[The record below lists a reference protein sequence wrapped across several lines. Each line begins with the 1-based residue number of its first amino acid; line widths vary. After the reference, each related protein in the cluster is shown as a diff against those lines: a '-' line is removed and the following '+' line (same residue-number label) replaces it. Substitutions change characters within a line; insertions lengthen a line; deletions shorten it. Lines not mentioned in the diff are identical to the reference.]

1 MTKNIDFKKFYE
13 KEVAKLEKKFSK
25 IFEKKYPGSLYEP
38 CNYVMHGGG
47 KRLRPFLVL
56 ISNYAVANGNI
67 NSYNA
72 AIAVELLHNF
82 TLVHDDIMDNSNK
95 RRGNPTLHVK
105 YDLSTAILAGDSL
118 LAIAYDFLLKDCNG
132 NAKKILSSFNQGLV
146 EVCEGQSLD
155 KDFEVLKKV
164 TLDQYLEMINKKTAE
179 LAKMCCSLGAL
190 IGQGAQQEISA
201 LASYGKN
208 LGLAFQLQDDL
219 LDVIADEQEFGKPV
233 GSDLIEGKK
242 TYLFLKALELAKG
255 EDKKALL
262 KISENKGIRK
272 NQVNRY
278 RNIYYDLGIIDITKK
293 EVDKYT
299 KSALRSLNKLDNL
312 FAQDTLKWLANS
324 LLNRSK

>member
-1 MTKNIDFKKFYE
+1 MTKNTDFKKFYE
-13 KEVAKLEKKFSK
+13 KEISKLEKKFSK
-25 IFEKKYPGSLYEP
+25 IFDKKYPRSLYEP
-38 CNYVMHGGG
+38 CGYIMRGGG

-56 ISNYAVANGNI
+56 ISNYAVTKGKI

-72 AIAVELLHNF
+72 SIAVELLHNF

-95 RRGNPTLHVK
+95 RRGKATLHVK

-118 LAIAYDFLLKDCNG
+118 LAIAYDYLLKDCNG

-146 EVCEGQSLD
+146 EVCEGQSLN
-155 KDFEVLKKV
+155 KDFEVLQKV
-164 TLDQYLEMINKKTAE
+164 TIDQYKEMINKKTAE
-179 LAKMCCSLGAL
+179 LAKMCCSIGAL
-190 IGQGAQQEISA
+190 IGQGTKEEINA
-201 LASYGKN
+201 LSNYGKN
-208 LGLAFQLQDDL
+208 LGMAFQLQDDL

-262 KISENKGIRK
+262 KIIENKGVRK
-272 NQVNRY
+272 NQVNKY
-278 RNIYYDLGIIDITKK
+278 RNIYYDLGIIDLTKK

-299 KSALRSLNKLDNL
+299 GIALRSLNKLNNL
-312 FAQDTLKWLANS
+312 FAKNVLIWLANA